1 MSPLIG
7 LSSSSVYPETT
18 AAAFEIA
25 SSLGYDGVEVMVGTD
40 SISQDVDALAAL
52 VDHYQLPVL
61 SIHAPCLLVTQRVW
75 GTDSWAKL
83 RRAQAA
89 AELLGAPTV
98 VVHPPFRWQ
107 REYARTFVGGLEAM
121 RSETAVQFAV
131 ENMFPWRAVSQGCQP
146 IHRAGISAT
155 RITRTPPLIFRIP
168 PFPEAMRCNSLAI
181 LVIDSAIF
189 I

>member
-7 LSSSSVYPETT
+7 LSTSSVYPETT

-89 AELLGAPTV
+89 A
-98 VVHPPFRWQ
+98 
-107 REYARTFVGGLEAM
+107 
-121 RSETAVQFAV
+121 
-131 ENMFPWRAVSQGCQP
+131 
-146 IHRAGISAT
+146 
-155 RITRTPPLIFRIP
+155 
-168 PFPEAMRCNSLAI
+168 
-181 LVIDSAIF
+181 
-189 I
+189 